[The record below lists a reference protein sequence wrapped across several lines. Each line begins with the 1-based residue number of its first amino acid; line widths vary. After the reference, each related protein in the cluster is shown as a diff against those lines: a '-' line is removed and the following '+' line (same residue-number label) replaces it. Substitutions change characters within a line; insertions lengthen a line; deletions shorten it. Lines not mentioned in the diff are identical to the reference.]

1 MKLGFIVPALNNV
14 DLDKIY
20 ADIKEVC
27 NQSQVDYEIIFAMNC
42 KAESSFTNV
51 RRIFV
56 ENNDVRAIKLDME
69 VSQHE
74 LIMLAMKHCEGY
86 SATVIYAAKEAIN
99 KDLLTKMITSW
110 KAGNKIV
117 FVKKQEQGFKE
128 FIRKTKETIY
138 NMGLKILRVFDDK
151 NAETDIQL
159 FDQEVVCT
167 INQLPAKNR
176 QLRVLDSFI
185 GYTTDVIITQKNKE
199 SENAEYLM
207 KPKGYILDLFT
218 SIGLLITGIAM
229 LFFAVSAAVLCW
241 NIAFTIHVL
250 FWCLAFVMLT
260 LSFIYQIKTQ
270 LHFRV
275 GQVSDP
281 NDIKTMFEKAEKYNL
296 KNTD

>member
-27 NQSQVDYEIIFAMNC
+27 DQSEVDFEIIFAMNS
-42 KAESSFTNV
+42 KSEGSFTNV

-74 LIMLAMKHCEGY
+74 LITIAMKHCEKY
-86 SATVIYAAKEAIN
+86 SAAVIYAAKEDIN
-99 KDLLTKMITSW
+99 KELLTKMINSW

-117 FVKKQEQGFKE
+117 FVKKHEQGFKE
-128 FIRKTKETIY
+128 FLRKIKESIY
-138 NMGLKILRVFDDK
+138 NIGLKILKVFEDR

-159 FDQEVVCT
+159 FDQEVVAT

-185 GYTTDVIITQKNKE
+185 GYSNDVISVPKNQPD
-199 SENAEYLM
+199 NAEYLI
-207 KPKGYILDLFT
+207 KPKGYMLNFFI
-218 SIGLLITGIAM
+218 SGGLLLTGLTTLLIAI
-229 LFFAVSAAVLCW
+229 LALALRWDVTFSA
-241 NIAFTIHVL
+241 HVV
-250 FWCLAFVMLT
+250 FWCSAFVMLV

-270 LHFRV
+270 LLFRV
-275 GQVSDP
+275 GRVCDP